1 VRHWRTANYDA
12 FDRDDLDDS
21 ELDEFDDMVS
31 AALGGGEFPRPVN
44 WSTLSA
50 AERRTELR
58 RLWPWVTELV
68 RTWPVSRDVVPP
80 CWYRHESLIRIL
92 SALRDAYLTAYHA
105 TQAASAAADWMQ
117 VWDATEERLRR
128 WSARAGCK
136 SGDHHPDRI
145 QRWVTDRTECAVTA
159 REFEAFVE
167 ADFDRRSAE
176 ELHDTIGT

>member
-1 VRHWRTANYDA
+1 MEDDHNYDEVNH
-12 FDRDDLDDS
+12 DEVVDG
-21 ELDEFDDMVS
+21 ELSEFDDMVS
-31 AALGGGEFPRPVN
+31 AALGGGEFPRPVD

-117 VWDATEERLRR
+117 VWDGTEERLRR
-128 WSARAGCK
+128 WVSRAGCK
-136 SGDHHPDRI
+136 SGEHHPDRI
-145 QRWVTDRTECAVTA
+145 QRWVTNSDIAAATN
-159 REFEAFVE
+159 REFQAFVD
-167 ADFDRRSAE
+167 ADFEQRSAE
-176 ELHDTIGT
+176 ELHDAIGS